1 MLMMSL
7 PSLVLDLKTKGS
19 RKTDTFRDQ
28 NLYSLPIAAITNDC
42 NMNGLKQHRFII
54 FWRQKSN
61 DHLIGLKSR
70 CQQSLFLLET
80 PGKNL
85 FPWVFKLLGSFCIRC
100 LTASFCIFK
109 ASSKALSNISL
120 LPSPH
125 CLLSMIA
132 FTYESIGSIQTI
144 HYNPSISGSPI

>member
-7 PSLVLDLKTKGS
+7 PSLVLDLKTRGG
-19 RKTDTFRDQ
+19 RKTDPFRDQ
-28 NLYSLPIAAITNDC
+28 NLYSLPIAAVTNDH
-42 NMNGLKQHRFII
+42 NMNGLKRHGFII

-61 DHLIGLKSR
+61 DHLMGLKSR

-85 FPWVFKLLGSFCIRC
+85 LPWVFKLLGSSCIRC
-100 LTASFCIFK
+100 LTAPSCIFK
-109 ASSKALSNISL
+109 ASSKAPSNISL

-125 CLLSMIA
+125 CLLSTIV
-132 FTYESIGSIQTI
+132 FTYESIGPIQMI
-144 HYNPSISGSPI
+144 HYNPSISGSLI

>member
-28 NLYSLPIAAITNDC
+28 NLYSLPIAAVTNDR

-85 FPWVFKLLGSFCIRC
+85 FPWVFKLLGSFCIRY
-100 LTASFCIFK
+100 LSTFLHLQSQQQSTFKSLSASITT
-109 ASSKALSNISL
+109 
-120 LPSPH
+120 LPSLYD
-125 CLLSMIA
+125 CLHLWI
-132 FTYESIGSIQTI
+132 YWI
-144 HYNPSISGSPI
+144 HPDDPL